1 MVAIRNG
8 ELQCGERSGENF
20 LKESTRTGKVKGY
33 SGWTFLP
40 CELGICFNVRERK
53 FFYFWETTAIQVP
66 RLRTPGP
73 QNIVWSFF
81 KMDVLLSSYLTMDID
96 SDKESHFTHHGAT
109 RNPTLLTMDF
119 RNG

>member
-40 CELGICFNVRERK
+40 CKLV
-53 FFYFWETTAIQVP
+53 YD
-66 RLRTPGP
+66 L
-73 QNIVWSFF
+73 
-81 KMDVLLSSYLTMDID
+81 M
-96 SDKESHFTHHGAT
+96 
-109 RNPTLLTMDF
+109 
-119 RNG
+119 